1 MAPRNLLHAIAL
13 GALATVAHPFT
24 FAARAASAAGSSFG
38 RTARRFIDSRGAA
51 ARSKLDTAQWTP
63 ELLKRLEWRR
73 FEEVCAAYFEA
84 LGFRADLAGAG
95 ADGGVA
101 VNVYEQG
108 AKNAS
113 IIVQCRPWTAHH
125 IGIKPVRELR
135 DAMASGHVAE
145 GVLMT
150 SGKFTKEAR
159 DFAGKEGV
167 SLIDGTDLAAKL
179 GALVPEKA
187 LAVYKLATQGDFLTP
202 TCPSCA
208 IKMISRKST
217 AHGRPYWGC
226 RNYPACKH
234 TFFEAL

>member
-1 MAPRNLLHAIAL
+1 MPPRNLLLSMFL
-13 GALATVAHPFT
+13 GALATLLHPFA
-24 FAARAASAAGSSFG
+24 FAAKAASAAASSIGRTMQRFFGSS
-38 RTARRFIDSRGAA
+38 AAKVDS
-51 ARSKLDTAQWTP
+51 AQWTP

-73 FEEVCAAYFEA
+73 FEELCAAYFEA

-95 ADGGVA
+95 ADVA
-101 VNVYEQG
+101 INLYKQG
-108 AKNAS
+108 SKSAS
-113 IIVQCRPWTAHH
+113 IVVQCQPWTAHH
-125 IGIKPVRELR
+125 VGIKPVRELR
-135 DAMASGHVAE
+135 GAMTSGNVGE
-145 GVLMT
+145 GVLVT

-167 SLIDGTDLAAKL
+167 SLIDGSDLAAKL
-179 GALVPEKA
+179 AALVPEKA
-187 LAVYKLATQGDFLTP
+187 LALYRLATQGDFQTP

>member
-1 MAPRNLLHAIAL
+1 MPPRNLLHAIAL
-13 GALATVAHPFT
+13 GALTTLAHPFA
-24 FAARAASAAGSSFG
+24 FAARAASAAGSSLG
-38 RTARRFIDSRGAA
+38 HTARRFIDWRGST
-51 ARSKLDTAQWTP
+51 ARSRLETAQWTP

-73 FEEVCAAYFEA
+73 FEELCAAYFEA

-101 VNVYEQG
+101 INLYEQG
-108 AKNAS
+108 SKNAS

-135 DAMASGHVAE
+135 GVMASGHVSEA
-145 GVLMT
+145 VLMT

-167 SLIDGTDLAAKL
+167 SLIDGTDLAGKL
-179 GALVPEKA
+179 AALVPEKA
-187 LAVYKLATQGDFLTP
+187 LALYKLATQGDFLTP

-217 AHGRPYWGC
+217 AHGRPHWGC
-226 RNYPACKH
+226 RNYPACKQ